1 MANIKSQKKRIRQD
15 AKKNLRNKSVKTE
28 LKSSLKSLYD
38 ENNKII
44 QENKATVMKELDK
57 AFDDAADAYVP
68 IAQKISKVGDLSG
81 YFS

>member
-38 ENNKII
+38 DNDKII
-44 QENKATVMKELDK
+44 PENKAIVMKELYK
-57 AFDDAADAYVP
+57 AFTDG
-68 IAQKISKVGDLSG
+68 IISKNYRDRNKSRISKL
-81 YFS
+81 

>member
-38 ENNKII
+38 DNDKII
-44 QENKATVMKELDK
+44 PENKANVMKELDR
-57 AFDDAADAYVP
+57 AFTDGV
-68 IAQKISKVGDLSG
+68 ISKNYRDRNKSRISKL
-81 YFS
+81 

>member
-38 ENNKII
+38 DNDKII
-44 QENKATVMKELDK
+44 PENKATVMKELDR
-57 AFDDAADAYVP
+57 AFTDG
-68 IAQKISKVGDLSG
+68 IISKNYRDRNKSRISKL
-81 YFS
+81 